1 MKTLGR
7 RNFKATS
14 VFIDF
19 TYMLMFWKVQF
30 RNKNKDLKLFWRK
43 MVLGQRL

>member
-19 TYMLMFWKVQF
+19 TYMLMFGKYNLEKKI
-30 RNKNKDLKLFWRK
+30 RI
-43 MVLGQRL
+43 